1 MGHIDTLISQV
12 LISQGWDNITSRKL
26 ELHVRYITS
35 TVDKSIDFLNNSIDL
50 VTGVGGQVRW
60 DEYTL
65 ELDYGALSTIG
76 DTNLSYYTATL
87 NSTDNNF
94 STLGNFSNIPGVKY
108 PSIDTTNYGFIIGFN
123 LMGI

>member
-76 DTNLSYYTATL
+76 DTNLPYYTATL